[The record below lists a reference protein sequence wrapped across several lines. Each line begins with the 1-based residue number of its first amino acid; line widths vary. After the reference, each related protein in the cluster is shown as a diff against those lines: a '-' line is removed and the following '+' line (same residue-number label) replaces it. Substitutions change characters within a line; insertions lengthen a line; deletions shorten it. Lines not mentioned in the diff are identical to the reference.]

1 MSNPVLSYSQIT
13 PGMVIDS
20 KTVTITAA
28 MIDAFVA
35 LSGDDFEIHL
45 TDEAAIERGYKAR
58 VAHGLL
64 GLAVTDGL
72 RNHAEKKFDAI
83 ASLHWDWTFAAPIYV
98 GDTLSAQTEVLEKR
112 VTSDGSR
119 GILIAQISLTN
130 QDGEIVQRGTNT
142 LMVRATD

>member
-1 MSNPVLSYSQIT
+1 MSSSVINFPQIA
-13 PGMVIDS
+13 PGMVIKT

-28 MIDAFVA
+28 MIDAFVT

-64 GLAVTDGL
+64 GLALTDGL
-72 RNHAEKKFDAI
+72 RNHAEKRLDAI

-98 GDTLSAQTEVLEKR
+98 GDTLSAETKVLDKR
-112 VTSDGSR
+112 VTSDASR
-119 GILIAQISLTN
+119 AIVKMEIVLSN
-130 QDGEIVQRGTNT
+130 QDGETVQRGTNT
-142 LMVRATD
+142 LMVRA